1 MKKYC
6 FGVDVGGTTI
16 KLGLFTVEGKL
27 LEKWEIPTRTEN
39 QSEAVL
45 PDVAAAVLG
54 KMKEKEI
61 EKEEVEGVGFP
72 SLPLEKTKWS
82 PFGLHFC

>member
-54 KMKEKEI
+54 KMKEKGI

-82 PFGLHFC
+82 PVGVHF